1 MMRSVL
7 LGLLALTIAAPAV
20 AQEVGGDAHLE
31 RERTRIRM
39 HLSHVERVLRA
50 RDVSHLTDAQ
60 REARARH
67 LDTLHAYWVAGRFP
81 INEQRP
87 DEYLPIFIDEHE
99 TACAVGDLM
108 IEDGAGEVAQQ
119 IHEDENYAYV
129 PDIETDGVLAWAEGA
144 GFTVDELAMIQPSY
158 CGPFFDAAPCDGADA
173 GPGGGDDDG
182 GGCAARPGRTGSL
195 AFLAVVGLAFVR
207 RRRQ

>member
-1 MMRSVL
+1 MRSVL
-7 LGLLALTIAAPAV
+7 LGILVLMMAAPAM
-20 AQEVGGDAHLE
+20 AQDDAHAQS
-31 RERTRIRM
+31 ERTRIRM

-50 RDVSHLTDAQ
+50 RDVSHLTEAQ
-60 REARARH
+60 REARAGH

-81 INEQRP
+81 LNEQRP
-87 DEYLPIFIDEHE
+87 EEYLPIFIDEHE
-99 TACAVGDLM
+99 TACAVGYLM
-108 IEDGAGEVAQQ
+108 IEDGAGDIAQQ

-158 CGPFFDAAPCDGADA
+158 CGPFFDAEPCDGADA

-182 GGCAARPGRTGSL
+182 GGCAARPGRSGSL
-195 AFLAVVGLAFVR
+195 AFLALVGLAFAVR
-207 RRRQ
+207 RRR